1 MKLKSNFLWG
11 GALAANQCEGA
22 WQEDGRLP
30 ASADFLPDAAHG
42 RWNAM
47 LHPGNILETRYDY
60 YPSREAID
68 FYHRYKEDIRLLAE
82 SGIKALRLS
91 ISWTRIYPTGEEN
104 APNEDGLRFYEELF
118 TECCRYGIEP
128 VVTLCHFDVPE
139 ALIRKYGAWADRRL
153 IALYEKY
160 AATVFDRYRNLVKYW
175 MTFNEIN
182 MITHI
187 PYLGGGLLVDKD
199 DPEFNQIVYNA
210 AHNQLVASA
219 CAVRIGKKINPNFQI
234 GCMMAAGSFYPYSC
248 NPNDVMEAR
257 ISNNKNY
264 IFPDVQLNGCYSG
277 FARNYFAKL
286 GITLDEQPGDDEL
299 LAQNTCDFLGFSYY
313 SSRLISTDPEHL
325 KNVADGNAITTLRNP
340 YLQITKW
347 GRQID
352 PVGLRYMLDVL
363 AERYELPMMIVEN
376 GIGLHEQPD
385 ETGLVQDDER
395 INYFAAHIAE
405 MKKAIELD
413 GVTLMGYCPWG
424 PIDLV
429 SASTG
434 EMEKRYGFIYVDKN
448 NKGEGTLSRKPK
460 KSFYW
465 YKKVIASNGEDL
477 AH

>member
-1 MKLKSNFLWG
+1 MKLKSDFLWG

-118 TECCRYGIEP
+118 TECRRYGIEP

-160 AATVFDRYRNLVKYW
+160 AATMFDRYRNLVKYW

-219 CAVRIGKKINPNFQI
+219 CAVRIGKKINPNFRI

-325 KNVADGNAITTLRNP
+325 KNVADGNAITVADRFHDQNINVAALIFTDVSTVQTEI
-340 YLQITKW
+340 LQKM
-347 GRQID
+347 GRGVTFWNGYGAYTNHPKKILFCA
-352 PVGLRYMLDVL
+352 VNK
-363 AERYELPMMIVEN
+363 YE
-376 GIGLHEQPD
+376 IGELQEIIHEQDP
-385 ETGLVQDDER
+385 
-395 INYFAAHIAE
+395 NAF
-405 MKKAIELD
+405 
-413 GVTLMGYCPWG
+413 VTFFVG
-424 PIDLV
+424 PLIH
-429 SASTG
+429 G
-434 EMEKRYGFIYVDKN
+434 GFEKR
-448 NKGEGTLSRKPK
+448 L
-460 KSFYW
+460 
-465 YKKVIASNGEDL
+465 
-477 AH
+477 

>member
-153 IALYEKY
+153 IALYGKY

-234 GCMMAAGSFYPYSC
+234 RCMMAAGSFYPYSC

-352 PVGLRYMLDVL
+352 PVGLRVTMNDLYD
-363 AERYELPMMIVEN
+363 RYHKPLFIVEN
-376 GIGLHEQPD
+376 GLGVEDTLEVDGSVHDPYRVEYLD
-385 ETGLVQDDER
+385 
-395 INYFAAHIAE
+395 AHITQ
-405 MKKAIELD
+405 MKKAVLED
-413 GVTLMGYCPWG
+413 GIPCMGYLVWG
-424 PIDLV
+424 IIDLV
-429 SASTG
+429 SAGGG
-434 EMEKRYGFIYVDKN
+434 EMDKRYGLVYV
-448 NKGEGTLSRKPK
+448 NKHNDGTGDLAR
-460 KSFYW
+460 
-465 YKKVIASNGEDL
+465 YKKDSFGWYAQKIREECYE
-477 AH
+477 

>member
-1 MKLKSNFLWG
+1 MKLKSDFLWG

-118 TECCRYGIEP
+118 TECRRYGIEP

-219 CAVRIGKKINPNFQI
+219 CAVRIGKKINPNFRI

-352 PVGLRYMLDVL
+352 PVGLRVTMNDLYD
-363 AERYELPMMIVEN
+363 RYHKPLFIVEN
-376 GIGLHEQPD
+376 GLGVEDTLEVDGSVHDPYRMEYLD
-385 ETGLVQDDER
+385 
-395 INYFAAHIAE
+395 AHITQ
-405 MKKAIELD
+405 MKKAVLED
-413 GVTLMGYCPWG
+413 GIPCMGYLVWG
-424 PIDLV
+424 IIDLV
-429 SASTG
+429 SAGGG
-434 EMEKRYGFIYVDKN
+434 EMDKRYGLVYV
-448 NKGEGTLSRKPK
+448 NKHNDGTGDLAR
-460 KSFYW
+460 
-465 YKKVIASNGEDL
+465 YKKDSFGWYAQKIREECYE
-477 AH
+477 

>member
-1 MKLKSNFLWG
+1 MKLKSDFLWG

-118 TECCRYGIEP
+118 TECRRYGIEP

-160 AATVFDRYRNLVKYW
+160 AATVFERYRNLVKYW

-187 PYLGGGLLVDKD
+187 PYLGGEIGR
-199 DPEFNQIVYNA
+199 
-210 AHNQLVASA
+210 AHV
-219 CAVRIGKKINPNFQI
+219 
-234 GCMMAAGSFYPYSC
+234 
-248 NPNDVMEAR
+248 
-257 ISNNKNY
+257 
-264 IFPDVQLNGCYSG
+264 
-277 FARNYFAKL
+277 
-286 GITLDEQPGDDEL
+286 
-299 LAQNTCDFLGFSYY
+299 
-313 SSRLISTDPEHL
+313 
-325 KNVADGNAITTLRNP
+325 
-340 YLQITKW
+340 
-347 GRQID
+347 
-352 PVGLRYMLDVL
+352 
-363 AERYELPMMIVEN
+363 
-376 GIGLHEQPD
+376 
-385 ETGLVQDDER
+385 
-395 INYFAAHIAE
+395 
-405 MKKAIELD
+405 
-413 GVTLMGYCPWG
+413 
-424 PIDLV
+424 
-429 SASTG
+429 
-434 EMEKRYGFIYVDKN
+434 
-448 NKGEGTLSRKPK
+448 
-460 KSFYW
+460 
-465 YKKVIASNGEDL
+465 
-477 AH
+477 

>member
-1 MKLKSNFLWG
+1 M
-11 GALAANQCEGA
+11 
-22 WQEDGRLP
+22 
-30 ASADFLPDAAHG
+30 
-42 RWNAM
+42 
-47 LHPGNILETRYDY
+47 
-60 YPSREAID
+60 
-68 FYHRYKEDIRLLAE
+68 
-82 SGIKALRLS
+82 
-91 ISWTRIYPTGEEN
+91 
-104 APNEDGLRFYEELF
+104 
-118 TECCRYGIEP
+118 
-128 VVTLCHFDVPE
+128 
-139 ALIRKYGAWADRRL
+139 
-153 IALYEKY
+153 
-160 AATVFDRYRNLVKYW
+160 VKYW

-219 CAVRIGKKINPNFQI
+219 CAVRIGKKINPNFRI

-352 PVGLRYMLDVL
+352 PVGLRVTMNDLYD
-363 AERYELPMMIVEN
+363 RYHKPLFIVEN
-376 GIGLHEQPD
+376 GLGVEDTLEVDGSVHDPYRVEYLD
-385 ETGLVQDDER
+385 
-395 INYFAAHIAE
+395 AHITQ
-405 MKKAIELD
+405 MKKAVLED
-413 GVTLMGYCPWG
+413 GIPCMGYLVWG
-424 PIDLV
+424 IIDLV
-429 SASTG
+429 SAGGG
-434 EMEKRYGFIYVDKN
+434 EMDKRYGLVYV
-448 NKGEGTLSRKPK
+448 NKHNDGTGDLAR
-460 KSFYW
+460 
-465 YKKVIASNGEDL
+465 YKKDSFGWYAQKIREECYE
-477 AH
+477 

>member
-1 MKLKSNFLWG
+1 MKLKSDFLWG

-47 LHPGNILETRYDY
+47 LHPGNVLETRYDY

-118 TECCRYGIEP
+118 TECRRYRIEP

-219 CAVRIGKKINPNFQI
+219 CAVRIGK
-234 GCMMAAGSFYPYSC
+234 
-248 NPNDVMEAR
+248 
-257 ISNNKNY
+257 
-264 IFPDVQLNGCYSG
+264 
-277 FARNYFAKL
+277 
-286 GITLDEQPGDDEL
+286 
-299 LAQNTCDFLGFSYY
+299 NTCDFLGFSYY

-352 PVGLRYMLDVL
+352 PVGLRVTMNDLYD
-363 AERYELPMMIVEN
+363 RYHKPLFIVEN
-376 GIGLHEQPD
+376 GLGVEDTLEVDGSVHDPYRVEYLD
-385 ETGLVQDDER
+385 
-395 INYFAAHIAE
+395 AHITQ
-405 MKKAIELD
+405 MKKAVLED
-413 GVTLMGYCPWG
+413 GIPCMGYLVWG
-424 PIDLV
+424 IIDLV
-429 SASTG
+429 SAGGG
-434 EMEKRYGFIYVDKN
+434 EMDKRYGLVYV
-448 NKGEGTLSRKPK
+448 NKHNDGTGDLAR
-460 KSFYW
+460 
-465 YKKVIASNGEDL
+465 YKKDSFGWYAQKIREECYE
-477 AH
+477 

>member
-1 MKLKSNFLWG
+1 MKLKSDFLWG

-118 TECCRYGIEP
+118 TECRRYGIEP

-219 CAVRIGKKINPNFQI
+219 CAVRIGKKINPNFRI

-257 ISNNKNY
+257 ISNNK
-264 IFPDVQLNGCYSG
+264 
-277 FARNYFAKL
+277 
-286 GITLDEQPGDDEL
+286 IT
-299 LAQNTCDFLGFSYY
+299 FF
-313 SSRLISTDPEHL
+313 R
-325 KNVADGNAITTLRNP
+325 
-340 YLQITKW
+340 
-347 GRQID
+347 
-352 PVGLRYMLDVL
+352 M
-363 AERYELPMMIVEN
+363 
-376 GIGLHEQPD
+376 
-385 ETGLVQDDER
+385 
-395 INYFAAHIAE
+395 
-405 MKKAIELD
+405 
-413 GVTLMGYCPWG
+413 
-424 PIDLV
+424 
-429 SASTG
+429 
-434 EMEKRYGFIYVDKN
+434 
-448 NKGEGTLSRKPK
+448 
-460 KSFYW
+460 
-465 YKKVIASNGEDL
+465 SN
-477 AH
+477 

>member
-1 MKLKSNFLWG
+1 MKLKSDFLWG

-68 FYHRYKEDIRLLAE
+68 FYHRYKEDIRLLVE

-118 TECCRYGIEP
+118 TECRRYGIEP

-219 CAVRIGKKINPNFQI
+219 CAVRIGKKINPNFRI

-264 IFPDVQLNGCYSG
+264 IFSGCPIE
-277 FARNYFAKL
+277 RL
-286 GITLDEQPGDDEL
+286 LLRIRPEL
-299 LAQNTCDFLGFSYY
+299 LCKIGHHA
-313 SSRLISTDPEHL
+313 
-325 KNVADGNAITTLRNP
+325 
-340 YLQITKW
+340 
-347 GRQID
+347 GRTA
-352 PVGLRYMLDVL
+352 G
-363 AERYELPMMIVEN
+363 
-376 GIGLHEQPD
+376 
-385 ETGLVQDDER
+385 
-395 INYFAAHIAE
+395 
-405 MKKAIELD
+405 
-413 GVTLMGYCPWG
+413 
-424 PIDLV
+424 
-429 SASTG
+429 
-434 EMEKRYGFIYVDKN
+434 
-448 NKGEGTLSRKPK
+448 
-460 KSFYW
+460 
-465 YKKVIASNGEDL
+465 
-477 AH
+477 